1 MAISDENQ
9 LIQKIIK
16 GDTVAFSFLVGRYQ
30 NLAFQ
35 IAFRI
40 TQSRETAEEVA
51 QDAFVKA
58 YRSLA
63 GFKQEAKFSTW
74 LYRIVYTTAISRMR
88 RVQLPTQ
95 TLETGEETATVN
107 IADTQEQVKQLIAA
121 DRHFYLAAALAT
133 LPATDQLLVS
143 LYYEHEHNVEEIF
156 RVTGL
161 TPANIK
167 VNLLRARQK
176 LYTALSQSLNKELK
190 EIL

>member
-1 MAISDENQ
+1 MALSNENQ
-9 LIQKIIK
+9 LIQKIIQ
-16 GDTVAFSFLVGRYQ
+16 GDTAAFSALVQRYQ

-35 IAFRI
+35 IAFKI
-40 TQSRETAEEVA
+40 TQSREVAEEVA

-58 YRSLA
+58 YRSLT

-95 TLETGEETATVN
+95 TLEPGEETAAAH
-107 IADTQEQVKQLIAA
+107 IADTQDQVKQLIAV

-143 LYYEHEHNVEEIF
+143 LFYEHEHSVEEIS
-156 RVTGL
+156 RITSL

-167 VNLLRARQK
+167 VKLLRARQK
-176 LYTALSQSLNKELK
+176 LYTALCQSLKKELK